1 MLLGGLKCT
10 PFSFLVKRRMPALV
24 EQFEL
29 VSCDE
34 SAGHRGAI

>member
-1 MLLGGLKCT
+1 MLLGGLKCA